1 MGYNLQLTNQN
12 IFFTILSL
20 IKTFIFYTTQYYS
33 HKLLDIFRSAMSA
46 YREDEDSEESGGR
59 TIKIPSGGR
68 IMKQSYKIYENLLSA
83 VAVYRTG
90 ATKNASFYKVG

>member
-1 MGYNLQLTNQN
+1 
-12 IFFTILSL
+12 
-20 IKTFIFYTTQYYS
+20 
-33 HKLLDIFRSAMSA
+33 MSA

-90 ATKNASFYKVG
+90 ATKNSSFYKVGKSPGVAVSQK

>member
-1 MGYNLQLTNQN
+1 MYLDLTE
-12 IFFTILSL
+12 
-20 IKTFIFYTTQYYS
+20 
-33 HKLLDIFRSAMSA
+33 DAMSA

-59 TIKIPSGGR
+59 NIKIPSGGR

-90 ATKNASFYKVG
+90 STKNSSFYKVGKLPGLRCPKNNGHYLILYLMWSI